1 MKNTIKSPMKKTTAF
16 VAMLFCLTGAA
27 HAATFSFATP
37 SGAKDSSG
45 ENLMAT
51 ATFQTFS
58 DQNYVAV
65 TLTNYSSPLISVGQA
80 LTGIAFD
87 ADTSGIHHSNDV
99 DFTSAS
105 VIGGQEYVVNA
116 DGTFSPTK
124 TITTTSTTYVT
135 TTVKIG
141 KKYKTVTTP
150 VTTTTTSTVDV
161 PEKAWY
167 LGEGACTSDCSGADE
182 GLSVFGEG
190 QPHNSD
196 LPLLTSYSGT
206 NSSIAGNGPHNPFY
220 LGPVTFALHTSFAS
234 TSNINISDVVFEFG
248 TGPQCVTATSPIP
261 EPETYAMLMAGLG
274 LLGVVARRRK
284 QQAA

>member
-1 MKNTIKSPMKKTTAF
+1 
-16 VAMLFCLTGAA
+16 
-27 HAATFSFATP
+27 
-37 SGAKDSSG
+37 
-45 ENLMAT
+45 
-51 ATFQTFS
+51 
-58 DQNYVAV
+58 
-65 TLTNYSSPLISVGQA
+65 
-80 LTGIAFD
+80 
-87 ADTSGIHHSNDV
+87 V
-99 DFTSAS
+99 DFNS
-105 VIGGQEYVVNA
+105 VSVLAGQEYMIDSHGVA
-116 DGTFSPTK
+116 SPTK
-124 TITTTSTTYVT
+124 TVTTTSTTYVT
-135 TTVKIG
+135 TTVKVG

-161 PEKAWY
+161 PETAWY
-167 LGEGACTSDCSGADE
+167 LGEGSCGGCSSEDDGQ

-206 NSSIAGNGPHNPFY
+206 NASIAGNGPHNPFY

-261 EPETYAMLMAGLG
+261 EPETYAMLMAGLS
-274 LLGVVARRRK
+274 LLGVVVRRRK